1 VSSWLDVSNIWQIFP
16 ALTLVA
22 SLIIYYKSRKTKK
35 LSYKIITNEPLLT
48 VDEELQGKV
57 KVLYENNP
65 LEDISLLIIKFLN
78 NGNEPIK
85 SDDFE
90 EPVTMSFSP
99 NVGVL
104 STELINAN
112 PSTIRARLNS
122 EKDKIIIEPL
132 LLNKGDSIT
141 IKMLLTGSKLDCHI
155 PSHANIAAYG
165 NSHPFHAETDLML
178 QSRIIG
184 VTNINEITEY
194 ILIKLPK
201 NHNIKLNKDKI
212 KSMLAGILTGF
223 VLAASSLMISVAI
236 IKWING
242 A

>member
-1 VSSWLDVSNIWQIFP
+1 MCKIKNLETTVVVSIF
-16 ALTLVA
+16 
-22 SLIIYYKSRKTKK
+22 IYYKSRKTKK
-35 LSYKIITNEPLLT
+35 LSYKIITDEPLLT
-48 VDEELQGKV
+48 VDEELQGKI

-65 LEDISLLIIKFLN
+65 IEDISLLIIKFLN

-90 EPVTMSFSP
+90 EPVTISFGP

-104 STELINAN
+104 STELTNAN
-112 PSTIRARLNS
+112 PSTIKARLNS
-122 EKDKIIIEPL
+122 ENDKIIIEPL

-165 NSHPFHAETDLML
+165 NAHPFHAETDLML

-184 VTNINEITEY
+184 VTNINEIIEY
-194 ILIKLPK
+194 VLIKLPR
-201 NHNIKLNKDKI
+201 NYNIKLNKTEI
-212 KSMLAGILTGF
+212 KAGLIGISSSIL
-223 VLAASSLMISVAI
+223 VAI
-236 IKWING
+236 STAFIFWWVIGVK
-242 A
+242 